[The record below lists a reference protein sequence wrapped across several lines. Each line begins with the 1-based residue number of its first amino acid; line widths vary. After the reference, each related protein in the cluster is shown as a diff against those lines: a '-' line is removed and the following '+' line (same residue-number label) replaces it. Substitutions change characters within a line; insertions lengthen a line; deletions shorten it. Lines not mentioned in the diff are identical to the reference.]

1 MNKSFTIFWLVFSS
15 FCLATYMIT
24 QLKRPSHCQFMVQ
37 DNETHFVWTNSAP
50 ERKTLVSS
58 QHEVKHPFSRT
69 ALYLLFK
76 ILLTWC
82 IILSCMCSLTYH
94 SFHLFHAHHCQ
105 MFTWEALQKA
115 LFVVY
120 SYTKA

>member
-1 MNKSFTIFWLVFSS
+1 MNKSFSYLWFAFFFS
-15 FCLATYMIT
+15 FCLAAHMIT
-24 QLKRPSHCQFMVQ
+24 QLKRPSHFQLTIQ
-37 DNETHFVWTNSAP
+37 DNETHFLQTYSASKG
-50 ERKTLVSS
+50 KTPVSS
-58 QHEVKHPFSRT
+58 QHEAKHIFSRT
-69 ALYLLFK
+69 ALHLLFK

-82 IILSCMCSLTYH
+82 IIFSSLCSLTY

-120 SYTKA
+120 IYIKA